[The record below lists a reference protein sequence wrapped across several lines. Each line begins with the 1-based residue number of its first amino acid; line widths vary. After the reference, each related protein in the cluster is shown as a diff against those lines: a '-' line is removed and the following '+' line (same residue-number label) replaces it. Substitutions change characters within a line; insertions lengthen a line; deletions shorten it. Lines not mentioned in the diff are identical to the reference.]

1 MSSRIEKIAVVGAGA
16 VGGYYGAR
24 LAQHGQDVHFL
35 LRSDYDAVER
45 DGWRIQSVDGDFDL
59 TPKQIHIYRRAEQ
72 MPTADLVIVALK
84 TTSNDQF
91 QSLIGPLVRD
101 NTRILTLQNGLGNEQ
116 MLAELFGPTRVL
128 GGLAF
133 TCINRIGPGQIHH
146 MDHGLIRLGHYEPG
160 QNSTAAAIADL
171 FNRSRI
177 RCEVLDDLR
186 YGRWEKL
193 IWNVPFNGLGA
204 ALDLSADRLI
214 ANDHGTALVTQLMG
228 EIVATARSIGVQLP
242 SELIPLKIEQTR
254 SMGAYKT
261 SMQIDRQCGRP
272 MEIEAIIAKPL
283 AIARGEN
290 VTTPLLDVLYRM
302 LTAMAT
308 K

>member
-35 LRSDYDAVER
+35 LRSDYDAVAR
-45 DGWRIQSVDGDFDL
+45 DGWRIRSVDGDFNL

-133 TCINRIGPGQIHH
+133 TCINR
-146 MDHGLIRLGHYEPG
+146 
-160 QNSTAAAIADL
+160 
-171 FNRSRI
+171 
-177 RCEVLDDLR
+177 
-186 YGRWEKL
+186 
-193 IWNVPFNGLGA
+193 
-204 ALDLSADRLI
+204 
-214 ANDHGTALVTQLMG
+214 
-228 EIVATARSIGVQLP
+228 
-242 SELIPLKIEQTR
+242 
-254 SMGAYKT
+254 
-261 SMQIDRQCGRP
+261 
-272 MEIEAIIAKPL
+272 
-283 AIARGEN
+283 
-290 VTTPLLDVLYRM
+290 
-302 LTAMAT
+302 
-308 K
+308 